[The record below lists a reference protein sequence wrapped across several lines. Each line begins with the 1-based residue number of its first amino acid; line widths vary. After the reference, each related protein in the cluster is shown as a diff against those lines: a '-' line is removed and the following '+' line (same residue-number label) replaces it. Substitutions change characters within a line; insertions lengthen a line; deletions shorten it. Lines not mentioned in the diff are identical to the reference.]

1 MPVVINEFEAVADAP
16 QQRRGEGESGEKK
29 SGSSDEM
36 APKDVMPILR
46 ELEVTALRAW
56 AH

>member
-16 QQRRGEGESGEKK
+16 HQRGGEGESGEKK
-29 SGSSDEM
+29 SGENEDVE
-36 APKDVMPILR
+36 PKDVMPILR
-46 ELEVTALRAW
+46 TLEQRALRAW

>member
-16 QQRRGEGESGEKK
+16 QRGESG
-29 SGSSDEM
+29 GSPEGGGETKPEPADLRLVLE
-36 APKDVMPILR
+36 ILVR
-46 ELEVTALRAW
+46 DAARSW